1 MEIFKLFGSIM
12 VDSSEA
18 QKSISSTTEKTE
30 TLGQKLSNGIKTV
43 AKWGTA
49 VVGAATAVGGAMVA
63 AAKDT
68 AAELDVIDKAS
79 IRMGIAAESYQ
90 ELAYAANLS
99 GVEMSVMEKAAK
111 KLEGTDLNLD
121 DALQQIMSITDETER
136 TNAAIEMFGQNIA
149 YQMTP
154 LLAAGTD
161 GLADMRKEANDLG
174 LVMSQ
179 DSVTAGAAMGDMF
192 TKIGESMSALKNSL
206 MAEFMPYIME
216 ILQWVIDMIPV
227 VRDAVKRFLDW
238 IMPYLKPILEGV
250 MAFIK
255 GVFALINGDFSG
267 FKDGVV
273 TLLKNLATA
282 MVQLGKNILN
292 GLWDGI
298 KSVWASIWNWVNEK
312 VAWLK
317 DKLTFWKNGNAS
329 MQTDGSHA
337 AGLNYV
343 PYDGYIAELHRGEMV
358 LNASNTQSL
367 KDDLVEGLKEILQ
380 GGNFGNGT
388 IIVQS
393 VLDGRVIGE
402 TSYEY
407 NQNKARMYG
416 I

>member
-1 MEIFKLFGSIM
+1 MEIFKLFGSIL

-18 QKSISSTTEKTE
+18 EKSISKTTEKTE
-30 TLGQKLSNGIKTV
+30 TLGSKLSSGIKTV
-43 AKWGTA
+43 AKWGAA

-63 AAKDT
+63 AAKNT
-68 AAELDVIDKAS
+68 AQEMDVIDKAS

-90 ELAYAANLS
+90 ELAYAAELS
-99 GVEMSVMEKAAK
+99 GVEMTTMEKAAK

-136 TNAAIEMFGQNIA
+136 TNAAIEMFGENIA

-154 LLAAGTD
+154 LLAAGAD
-161 GLADMRKEANDLG
+161 GLQGMRDEANKLG

-179 DSVTAGAAMGDMF
+179 ESVSAGAAMNDMF
-192 TKIGESMSALKNSL
+192 TKIEESLATLKNGL
-206 MAEFMPYIME
+206 MSEFMPYIME

-227 VRDAVKRFLDW
+227 VKETVQRVLDW

-250 MAFIK
+250 MAFVK
-255 GVFALINGDFSG
+255 GVFGLINGDLSG
-267 FKDGVV
+267 FANGVV
-273 TLLKNLATA
+273 TLLKNLATT

-312 VAWLK
+312 VAWLV
-317 DKLTFWKNGNAS
+317 DKLSFWRRGNAS

-343 PYDGYIAELHRGEMV
+343 PYDGYVAELHRGEMI
-358 LNASNTQSL
+358 LNANNTQSL
-367 KDDLVEGLKEILQ
+367 KNDLIEGIKEALGEGFGG
-380 GGNFGNGT
+380 GGNIT
-388 IIVQS
+388 VQS
-393 VLDGRVIGE
+393 ILNGRIIGE
-402 TSYEY
+402 NTVEY
-407 NQNKARMYG
+407 SNNRARMYG